1 MGSWVDRTHSK
12 VAAGRPSEVV
22 DCGAG
27 WARLQLV
34 GEAAAGGPSKV
45 ADCGKAQARLQLADP
60 TRWWLEVPVA
70 PHSSTDK
77 LDKRQGAKQTTQPR
91 ALARGNGASDL

>member
-1 MGSWVDRTHSK
+1 MELYGSLTTKEIKKTHSSRLVGGAEMGSWVDRTHSK

-34 GEAAAGGPSKV
+34 GEAAAGGPGDRSHNPEFQHREMKPQT
-45 ADCGKAQARLQLADP
+45 AD
-60 TRWWLEVPVA
+60 
-70 PHSSTDK
+70 
-77 LDKRQGAKQTTQPR
+77 
-91 ALARGNGASDL
+91 